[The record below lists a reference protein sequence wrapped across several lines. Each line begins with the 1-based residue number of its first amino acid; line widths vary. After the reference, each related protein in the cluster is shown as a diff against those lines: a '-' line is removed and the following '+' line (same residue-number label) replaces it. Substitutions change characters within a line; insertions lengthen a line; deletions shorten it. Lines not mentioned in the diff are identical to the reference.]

1 MALNGKGGTG
11 KTSIIGA
18 LADPT
23 ENKVLTDCDLNAADS
38 FDFCCIGV
46 LPGHAIP
53 NKVMEGHD
61 AR

>member
-1 MALNGKGGTG
+1 
-11 KTSIIGA
+11 

-46 LPGHAIP
+46 LPGHAIHS
-53 NKVMEGHD
+53 KVMEAYD

>member
-1 MALNGKGGTG
+1 
-11 KTSIIGA
+11 
-18 LADPT
+18 LADLT